1 MFAQN
6 IMSFQRGVH
15 NPKSNGEFTL
25 FLKKEHRTTVEH
37 SKFKHR
43 IYKVLVSLF
52 HSVSVSLSVSLSVC
66 ISVSLYLCLCL
77 CLSQTLCHSIVA
89 YKCRML
95 KCYI

>member
-52 HSVSVSLSVSLSVC
+52 HSVSVSVSVSLSVC
-66 ISVSLYLCLCL
+66 ISVSVFVSLR
-77 CLSQTLCHSIVA
+77 LSATL
-89 YKCRML
+89 
-95 KCYI
+95 